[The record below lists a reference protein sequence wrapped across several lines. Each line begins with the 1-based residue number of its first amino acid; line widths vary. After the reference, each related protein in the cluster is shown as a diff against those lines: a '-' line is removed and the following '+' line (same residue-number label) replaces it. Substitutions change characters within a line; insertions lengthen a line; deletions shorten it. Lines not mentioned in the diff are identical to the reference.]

1 MKTNN
6 NNNLDFEQLLGKL
19 KKEDTNYSSLSK
31 ALLIIYLIMIP
42 LYIVITAL
50 EYFET
55 KDVFQ
60 IVGGA
65 CFVIS
70 FSVFAIFFR
79 IYYKEYKYVDY
90 SLPTIQMLKKA
101 AYRYK
106 PFQLRTL
113 WILPALVLMDLGLYF
128 TSSFDIIG
136 IKAHLYFIV
145 LMLLSICVGIV
156 FWWVKYKPLRDNA
169 LALIKE
175 LEEE

>member
-6 NNNLDFEQLLGKL
+6 NNYLDFEHLLGKL

-136 IKAHLYFIV
+136 IKAHLYFIA
-145 LMLLSICVGIV
+145 LMFLSIIAGIIV
-156 FWWVKYKPLRDNA
+156 WYFKYKPIRDNA
-169 LALIKE
+169 LKLIKE
-175 LEEE
+175 LEGE